1 MLQLTFTF
9 QSTDFFKIHNCST
22 TLCGCLP
29 YRILSQSDKTCRTCR
44 PNFSYAFH
52 YSFQYIDF
60 HEKSIYNSGI
70 KCKDSTPKLNQ
81 VDTETYKVG
90 VQIHLFPQNIAFIVP
105 NLIKLAIVLQ
115 LLVNKS
121 CVKFYEIL
129 SNSLLAGTR
138 SVAGCGLHIRHSYFV
153 VVVLQRMTINRTS
166 NNLT

>member
-1 MLQLTFTF
+1 MF
-9 QSTDFFKIHNCST
+9 QGTNFLEIQDCST

-29 YRILSQSDKTCRTCR
+29 YTILSQSDKMCRKCR

-60 HEKSIYNSGI
+60 HEKPIYNSGI

-81 VDTETYKVG
+81 VHTETYKVG
-90 VQIHLFPQNIAFIVP
+90 VQIHLFPQSIAFILP
-105 NLIKLAIVLQ
+105 NLMKLAIVRQ

-121 CVKFYEIL
+121 CVEFYEIL

-138 SVAGCGLHIRHSYFV
+138 SWLDV
-153 VVVLQRMTINRTS
+153 VST
-166 NNLT
+166 